1 MCANARLDYWNR
13 LINPFSQAKC
23 KYLMKHD
30 SAIISTFSQVI
41 KNAMAFSDEKKMQIC
56 LSMKNSGMGLTASQN
71 ISHAAYYASTIV
83 AASDIWERFQ
93 SFLVYA

>member
-1 MCANARLDYWNR
+1 
-13 LINPFSQAKC
+13 
-23 KYLMKHD
+23 MKHD

-41 KNAMAFSDEKKMQIC
+41 KNAMAFSDEKIKQIC

-83 AASDIWERFQ
+83 AASDIWQRFQ
-93 SFLVYA
+93 NF